1 MKKRNIILTVLF
13 VIAIL
18 VCAFFMQDGGT
29 TPNITEKPDVIKQ
42 EGMWKDAEYLEDT
55 ELGTGEKT
63 LYVLVSAEGQA
74 IEFTIHTDKKT
85 VGEALSEHKLI
96 DGEKG
101 PYGLYVKKVNSM
113 EADYDKTKTYW
124 AFNKNGESVMTG
136 VDLTEFADK
145 DRFELACTK

>member
-1 MKKRNIILTVLF
+1 MKKRNVILAVIF
-13 VIAIL
+13 VVAIL
-18 VCAFFMQDGGT
+18 ACAFFMQDGGEDT
-29 TPNITEKPDVIKQ
+29 QIIEKTSAVEQ
-42 EGMWKDAEYLEDT
+42 EGMWKDAEYLKDT

-63 LYVLVSAEGQA
+63 LYVEVCAEGQA
-74 IEFTIHTDKKT
+74 IEFTIHTNKKT

-96 DGEKG
+96 EGEKG

-136 VDLTEFADK
+136 VDLTEFEDK
-145 DRFELACTK
+145 DHFELVCTK

>member
-1 MKKRNIILTVLF
+1 MKKRSVFLAAVA

-18 VCAFFMQDGGT
+18 ACAFFMQDGAT
-29 TPNITEKPDVIKQ
+29 TSKTNEKPDVIKK
-42 EGMWKDAEYLEDT
+42 EGMWKSAAYLEDT

-63 LYVLVSAEGQA
+63 LYVEVGAEGQA

-96 DGEKG
+96 EGEKG

-124 AFNKNGESVMTG
+124 AFTKNGESMMTG
-136 VDLTEFADK
+136 VDLTEFSDK
-145 DRFELACTK
+145 DHFELVCTK

>member
-1 MKKRNIILTVLF
+1 MKKRNVILAALF

-18 VCAFFMQDGGT
+18 ACALFMQDGEIAPKT
-29 TPNITEKPDVIKQ
+29 NERTAAIKQ
-42 EGMWKDAEYLEDT
+42 EGIWKDAAYLKDT

-63 LYVLVSAEGQA
+63 LYVEIGAEGQA

-85 VGEALSEHKLI
+85 VGEALSEHNLI
-96 DGEKG
+96 EGEKG

-124 AFNKNGESVMTG
+124 AFTKDGESVMTG
-136 VDLTEFADK
+136 VDLTEFSDK
-145 DRFELACTK
+145 DHFELVCSK

>member
-1 MKKRNIILTVLF
+1 MKKRNTVLAVLS

-18 VCAFFMQDGGT
+18 ACAFFMQDGGNAPGT
-29 TPNITEKPDVIKQ
+29 NEKTAVIKQ
-42 EGMWKDAEYLEDT
+42 EGMWKNAAYLKDT
-55 ELGTGEKT
+55 ELGTGKNT
-63 LYVLVSAEGQA
+63 LYIEVGAEGQA

-96 DGEKG
+96 EGEKG

-124 AFNKNGESVMTG
+124 AFTKNGESVLTG
-136 VDLTEFADK
+136 VDLTEFSDK
-145 DRFELACTK
+145 DRFELVCTK